1 VTWRLPARGRDRW
14 LNVSLLLSQ
23 GYRHKFLATPYF
35 ERTSV
40 FGTATPRDLDTQM
53 LEQWIR
59 TLDEDGIAC
68 QQCSGKPQA
77 LAGLEA
83 SAIAEASR
91 NSSAGELRDS
101 QDDNNTNIRYCDI
114 YLEDQCAKFP

>member
-68 QQCSGKPQA
+68 QQCSG
-77 LAGLEA
+77 
-83 SAIAEASR
+83 
-91 NSSAGELRDS
+91 ELRDS